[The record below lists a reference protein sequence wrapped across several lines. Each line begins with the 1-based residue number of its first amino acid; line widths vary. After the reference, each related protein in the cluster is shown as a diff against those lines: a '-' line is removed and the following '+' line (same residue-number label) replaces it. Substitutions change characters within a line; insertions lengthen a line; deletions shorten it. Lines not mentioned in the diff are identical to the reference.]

1 MEQQAFDAEAIKS
14 ESNEVSWT
22 KKNDK
27 QLIFHLI
34 EEMKSQT
41 TKLGGCRGKKNR
53 VTMLVHTSRRFI
65 YYLFEFKYFNY
76 LYKKNTELLLQKK
89 KKKLPHT
96 NSKNYTFLS

>member
-41 TKLGGCRGKKNR
+41 TELGGCRGKKK
-53 VTMLVHTSRRFI
+53 I
-65 YYLFEFKYFNY
+65 
-76 LYKKNTELLLQKK
+76 ELLCWFILQGDLFIIYLNSNISIIFIKKIQNYCFKK
-89 KKKLPHT
+89 KKKKKT
-96 NSKNYTFLS
+96 TSRKW